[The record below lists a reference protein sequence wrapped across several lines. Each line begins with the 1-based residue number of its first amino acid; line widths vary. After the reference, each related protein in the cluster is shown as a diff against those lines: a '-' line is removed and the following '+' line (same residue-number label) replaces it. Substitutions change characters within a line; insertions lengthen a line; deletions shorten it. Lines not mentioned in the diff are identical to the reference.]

1 MEIEIIVLLMPGE
14 GDDKAPITQSSI
26 EPSTSGVEYL
36 SQRDLSVALEEALIN
51 YSLDD
56 MSPVPLRQELRGRL
70 RNIGKLTNWF
80 MAVAETITNS
90 LDAIQDSG
98 GSGSI
103 EVVLQRAESLLP
115 QDPRSGPVLNVL
127 IRDTG
132 IGFTEANFDSFCTAD
147 SLQS

>member
-1 MEIEIIVLLMPGE
+1 MPGE

-26 EPSTSGVEYL
+26 VPSTSGVEYL

-80 MAVAETITNS
+80 MAVAETITKS
-90 LDAIQDSG
+90 PDAIQDSG
-98 GSGSI
+98 GCGSN
-103 EVVLQRAESLLP
+103 EVVLQRAESFLS
-115 QDPRSGPVLNVL
+115 QD
-127 IRDTG
+127 
-132 IGFTEANFDSFCTAD
+132 
-147 SLQS
+147 